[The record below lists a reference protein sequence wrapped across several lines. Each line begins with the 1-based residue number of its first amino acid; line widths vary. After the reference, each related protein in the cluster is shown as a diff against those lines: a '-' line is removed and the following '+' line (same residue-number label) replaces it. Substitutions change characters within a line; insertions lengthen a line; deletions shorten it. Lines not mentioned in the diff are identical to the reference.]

1 MEGIVFSLNLEKI
14 CRACLIESDSMFSV
28 HSALLEQNCENIPT
42 IGEILTNISNINV
55 EDEKLPSMICTKCIN
70 SAHNAYKFQQQCNKS
85 QILLETYLQQIKN
98 MEIKDK
104 FETDNTLDLNEIAAI
119 ENTLEKECENV
130 TDNGNLVSDGLIKEF
145 IQDEYLPNDDL
156 KDGEESEDCDDLKSC
171 IPLGEDTVDQL
182 IKDNFRVENLELIS
196 PKLNFCG
203 LNLDEK
209 HSKSIKNE
217 KVSKEVPS
225 MNYYK
230 SFGEDGEE
238 VYTCNVCVKPFKS
251 PNSLRVH
258 LKSHDEEKPYV
269 CTQCKRGF
277 KVYCALKHHIR
288 SHSEEQ
294 PFECKECGKKYKHSG
309 TLIAHMRI
317 HTGSKPFLCTIC
329 GRGFRQAPDLTYHMR
344 THTKEKPYMCNVCGK
359 TMSMQCHL
367 VQHMR
372 SHTGEKPFKCS
383 ECSKAFPSSTRLKRH
398 AIVHTSLKPYKCT
411 VCNKSFNRS
420 NSLKV
425 HSKTH
430 SGVKAY
436 TCSICNKSFTWNHS
450 FKAHQLTHEKTD
462 ITKDDNNTNRTLS
475 QINDNPLSSIN
486 ENSALHTNESLLN
499 RNDNSLVDFTAGST
513 YPNDNV
519 PLNESF
525 VIFTNSTEEVGNDAF
540 QICTYAAGESDLL
553 DTFTLYSSDTDQK
566 ITSGNS

>member
-1 MEGIVFSLNLEKI
+1 
-14 CRACLIESDSMFSV
+14 
-28 HSALLEQNCENIPT
+28 
-42 IGEILTNISNINV
+42 
-55 EDEKLPSMICTKCIN
+55 MICTKCIN

-238 VYTCNVCVKPFKS
+238 GVQQGFPLINKTETPCNRP
-251 PNSLRVH
+251 
-258 LKSHDEEKPYV
+258 
-269 CTQCKRGF
+269 
-277 KVYCALKHHIR
+277 HI
-288 SHSEEQ
+288 
-294 PFECKECGKKYKHSG
+294 
-309 TLIAHMRI
+309 
-317 HTGSKPFLCTIC
+317 
-329 GRGFRQAPDLTYHMR
+329 
-344 THTKEKPYMCNVCGK
+344 
-359 TMSMQCHL
+359 
-367 VQHMR
+367 
-372 SHTGEKPFKCS
+372 
-383 ECSKAFPSSTRLKRH
+383 
-398 AIVHTSLKPYKCT
+398 
-411 VCNKSFNRS
+411 
-420 NSLKV
+420 
-425 HSKTH
+425 SKTIQMY
-430 SGVKAY
+430 AY